1 VAVGSGATFNL
12 GGNNPTLAGL
22 TGSGIV
28 TNSANA
34 LTLNVAAGNNTFA
47 GSIRGAGALTK
58 SGAGAVTLTG
68 ANTYSGATTVNGGA
82 LSLGTT
88 GSLTATTAVTV
99 NSGSTL
105 LLGSS
110 VANSINT
117 DANLTLGGGQ
127 LSMGA
132 AGTGGSRASSQ
143 TFNSLTLTANSS
155 IDYAN
160 LTGLSSLYFSNI
172 SGLSTYTLSI
182 FNYNGS
188 NLSGGSS
195 TTGGEGQFT
204 KLYAATGGAFGANLG
219 NILFFAGSDASSSF
233 LGGGTFSGPSEGG
246 FTQIVPVPEPSVVI
260 AALMLLAWLLYT
272 NRSAMRRLIG
282 C

>member
-1 VAVGSGATFNL
+1 M
-12 GGNNPTLAGL
+12 L
-22 TGSGIV
+22 TG
-28 TNSANA
+28 TSA
-34 LTLNVAAGNNTFA
+34 
-47 GSIRGAGALTK
+47 
-58 SGAGAVTLTG
+58 
-68 ANTYSGATTVNGGA
+68 YSGTTTVNGGA

-88 GSLTATTAVTV
+88 GRLTATTSVTV
-99 NSGSTL
+99 TNGATL
-105 LLGSS
+105 LLGSTQ
-110 VANSINT
+110 ANSINT
-117 DANLTLGGGQ
+117 NAALTLGSGT

-155 IDYAN
+155 IDFAN

-172 SGLSTYTLSI
+172 SALSTHTLSI

-188 NLSGGSS
+188 NLWGGSS
-195 TTGGEGQFT
+195 STGGEGQYT

-219 NILFFAGSDASSSF
+219 NILFFAGSDTSSSF
-233 LGGGTFSGPSEGG
+233 LGQGAFNGGSTDG

-260 AALMLLAWLLYT
+260 AALMLLAWLLYA